1 MPKVVRCPNCHAP
14 LTVED
19 TQQAVIHCQYCG
31 YDAKQTMYA
40 QPAPRPVVTP
50 VQVSPHASKNLK
62 ILIIVIV
69 ATTVLPLLALPA
81 LFCGIGATVTNTIV
95 KTATQPVV
103 VSSSSGGPFVPGG
116 GGLTVRRAPAAEPDT
131 EPEADRLLGAKLDAA
146 SEVLNDNSPRVFQ
159 SRARYLGWVRDP
171 VAGPTCKESCIAWG
185 VYTITLSGTTK
196 ENLGRL
202 ASMRP
207 PLAFDGAVP
216 RYFGA
221 LAELEKVLKE
231 ADRYYDQKDYL
242 EDGCAKGQELHK
254 RLMPHFESLAK
265 ADAEIRTVLERELPA
280 LWSRRLK
287 LIERED
293 PGGQLARSL
302 ALLTEARALVDRI
315 QDRDAGWGGDGEGT
329 ALRAQI
335 QRFSDALDRAGSG
348 AEGKPLRHPKWIHRV
363 DTWVQ
368 RSATELLKVAKEYAR
383 GELRSRWQNPIGQVL
398 EKYNDFLG
406 HLRGAGVRPLNV
418 RVDRCR

>member
-31 YDAKQTMYA
+31 YDAKQTMFA
-40 QPAPRPVVTP
+40 QPAPRPVVAP

-62 ILIIVIV
+62 IILIVIV

-116 GGLTVRRAPAAEPDT
+116 GGLTVRRAPAEPDT
-131 EPEADRLLGAKLDAA
+131 EPEADRLLAAKLEAA
-146 SEVLNDNSPRVFQ
+146 SDVLNNNSPRVFQ

-171 VAGPTCKESCIAWG
+171 VAGPTCKESCISWG
-185 VYTITLSGTTK
+185 LYTITLSGTTK
-196 ENLGRL
+196 ENLGQL
-202 ASMRP
+202 PAMRP
-207 PLAFDGAVP
+207 PLAFDAAVP
-216 RYFGA
+216 RYSGA
-221 LAELEKVLKE
+221 LVELEKVLKE

-265 ADAEIRTVLERELPA
+265 ADAEIRAVLERELPA

-315 QDRDAGWGGDGEGT
+315 QDRDAGRGGDGADA
-329 ALRAQI
+329 ALRTQI
-335 QRFSDALDRAGSG
+335 QRFSDTIDRAGSG
-348 AEGKPLRHPKWIHRV
+348 PEGKPLRHPKWLYRV

-368 RSATELLKVAKEYAR
+368 GASTELLKVAKEYAR
-383 GELRSRWQNPIGQVL
+383 GELRRWKDPLRQVTD
-398 EKYNDFLG
+398 KYNDFLR
-406 HLRGAGVRPLNV
+406 HLRGAGVTILNV
-418 RVDRCR
+418 NQDRCR